1 MIPCEFLSKLPLL
14 SFLTTAFSV
23 SDYQS
28 NSRTKIFHSGLIQSQ
43 KANMSAGKDFISA
56 DNNTSPS
63 NSFNPSEI
71 SRSTFSKLLSCYRTA
86 VREVYRDKLI
96 VKSRPK
102 VTKKARNVSSDGTDD
117 TGALIDEEKMN
128 REIESFLQLDEWRF
142 EKLPKVLRERAQKEW
157 TEDGRTVEESK
168 ETEKTAS
175 KKKLPGTF
183 LEKEDLVN
191 LMEWKLYVSSL
202 ACALIIYR
210 CSLHSKTYSKTATE
224 NTAPTAQL
232 SLA

>member
-1 MIPCEFLSKLPLL
+1 
-14 SFLTTAFSV
+14 
-23 SDYQS
+23 
-28 NSRTKIFHSGLIQSQ
+28 
-43 KANMSAGKDFISA
+43 
-56 DNNTSPS
+56 
-63 NSFNPSEI
+63 
-71 SRSTFSKLLSCYRTA
+71 
-86 VREVYRDKLI
+86 
-96 VKSRPK
+96 
-102 VTKKARNVSSDGTDD
+102 
-117 TGALIDEEKMN
+117 MN